1 MIPDFERFPQ
11 NLNIIWEVPLEQH
24 EVRGLIIERY
34 GSSIQISSNADNQL
48 F

>member
-11 NLNIIWEVPLEQH
+11 NLNIIGEVPLEQH
-24 EVRGLIIERY
+24 EVRGLIIKRY
-34 GSSIQISSNADNQL
+34 GSSIRISSDADYQL